1 MPSNINQ
8 FDLYTAY
15 IFARLYSSFPVRIK
29 IDFADVI
36 KQVDFKD
43 DHVAEGEDQF
53 ERNIEVARHTAE
65 WLISEGYISGK
76 SVIHKTANPTV
87 PFSGDV
93 SISTVV
99 TFQGLENSTLT
110 SKGFHVL
117 RATPSSLDHPL
128 GDKITDAVEN
138 VGVEASK
145 AAIGELI
152 GLAIKGVL
160 PNIG

>member
-8 FDLYTAY
+8 FNLYTAY
-15 IFARLYSSFPVRIK
+15 IFARLYSSFPIRIR

-43 DHVAEGEDQF
+43 DHVVEGKDQF

-65 WLISEGYISGK
+65 WLISEGYISGN
-76 SVIHKTANPTV
+76 SVTHKTVKPTNPL
-87 PFSGDV
+87 SGDV
-93 SISTVV
+93 HLSAVV
-99 TFQGLENSTLT
+99 TFQGLENGTLT
-110 SKGFHVL
+110 SKALHVL
-117 RATPSSLDHPL
+117 RATPSSLDQPL